1 MPHGN
6 ERRRVPRL
14 EIGRDRGKPGFPPA
28 GGQFVYDFRKPVIRK
43 AVHRDVNSLLCF
55 PNFGNIKLFEIFP
68 W

>member
-1 MPHGN
+1 METSGGAFLVLKLVVIAVN
-6 ERRRVPRL
+6 
-14 EIGRDRGKPGFPPA
+14 PGFHLP